1 MLQYTEATERFD
13 ALKNGLGSLSKDPNA
28 FYRDVKEETKIL
40 IRIDDNIGEIRM
52 IKRILLNQASTF
64 DIFQRAVYGNQGL
77 HDAAGTFATGC
88 GYQRANIDTFD
99 QLETEAERVRA
110 MVSDMGRIVRVSD
123 IG

>member
-1 MLQYTEATERFD
+1 
-13 ALKNGLGSLSKDPNA
+13 
-28 FYRDVKEETKIL
+28 L

-64 DIFQRAVYGNQGL
+64 DIFQRAVYGNLSL

-110 MVSDMGRIVRVSD
+110 MVSVGDRIISAGA

>member
-1 MLQYTEATERFD
+1 M
-13 ALKNGLGSLSKDPNA
+13 
-28 FYRDVKEETKIL
+28 

-64 DIFQRAVYGNQGL
+64 DIFQRAVYGNPSL
-77 HDAAGTFATGC
+77 HDGAGTFAVGC

-110 MVSDMGRIVRVSD
+110 MVSVGGRTNGVGA